1 MLNKILF
8 KKIKFPLSLRG
19 LFPFCHSRESGNP
32 SSLSLREAKRR
43 SNLKG
48 FSLIELMVAVGILAI
63 AIFGI
68 FHAYSA
74 GFMGM
79 ADARDRTVATN
90 YAREAMEDIKNMD
103 FDKIETTTIPI
114 TGTKFTKVVIVQPS
128 INLKTITTQ
137 VYWKDRNGNTKM
149 VETSMSVHFIETTAG
164 TPNRIMFIADPYNIL
179 TDGTSTLTAVIKDDK
194 GNTVNTWNGD
204 ITFSIYSGL
213 GSFEPSV
220 LITSITITITTE
232 EKGVARTT
240 FYASSEEG
248 EVTIV
253 ASATG
258 LTSDSVTITVTNI
271 DKPVK
276 INLTNWVEG
285 EEKLFMTPGSVSTI
299 TATIVNAAGS
309 PVAIYKEITFS
320 VSGPGTLS
328 SPTTL
333 YDVVG
338 DPTGTTT
345 ITLTSNGTPGTIT
358 VTASATDLEPGVID
372 VITGGQIT
380 LSASLVD
387 VPFKETSVITVTTKD
402 VNGVPINYKGI
413 IYLVVVG
420 SAGGSGTLSSNS
432 SNFDETTY
440 NLTFNGDNSSETVIF
455 TATSDEG
462 AVNITATDTDA
473 ILTDSNTLT
482 LIVKE
487 ELTPY
492 RIEVYAIPTS
502 IPAGSTETSTIT
514 AKVMTEGNVMI
525 TSYNNIITFT
535 TTAGLFFNEDITI
548 TTEDLGVTYV
558 DGVAT
563 VELYPTLDSGTAT
576 ITVSS
581 DSLFPGSTQ
590 VGFYIG
596 PDHIILSA
604 VPQNISAG
612 GQNCT
617 VTAKIV
623 DNNGNLI
630 SDYNEDI
637 TFIISPWPSTIMF
650 LKATTY
656 ILTQKVKKGIATVT
670 LISGIGAGTAVIDAY
685 SGDISGTLNIPVGIS
700 LTLVVDDLSPAY
712 SFTDTENIVSF
723 DIDIIG
729 APFILEEMQVSWELP
744 SGEILNR
751 IEVNGTPIFYIGDE
765 SVDPIGSITYTEE
778 DLIKR
783 IADVNVID
791 VTLPMGTSL
800 ITMDFDVDMLG
811 KDITVIFNPNSGD
824 YSVNFIVP
832 API

>member
-19 LFPFCHSRESGNP
+19 
-32 SSLSLREAKRR
+32 AKRR
-43 SNLKG
+43 SNLSG
-48 FSLIELMVAVGILAI
+48 FSLIELMVAVAILAI
-63 AIFGI
+63 AILGI
-68 FHAYSA
+68 FLAFST
-74 GFMGM
+74 GFQGM

-90 YAREAMEDIKNMD
+90 YAREAMEDVKNMD
-103 FDKIETTTIPI
+103 FDQII
-114 TGTKFTKVVIVQPS
+114 TQSRDYIDGTKYEREVIVQS
-128 INLKTITTQ
+128 STNLKEVTTK
-137 VYWKDRNGNTKM
+137 VYWEDRNNNSKM
-149 VETSMSVHFIETTAG
+149 VETDMVVHFIETTAG

-194 GNTVNTWNGD
+194 GNTVTTPEYN
-204 ITFSIYSGL
+204 I
-213 GSFEPSV
+213 SF
-220 LITSITITITTE
+220 LITQVSESAGGDLSPSSKTTI
-232 EKGVARTT
+232 KGKATTT
-240 FYASSEEG
+240 FASSGGEG
-248 EVTIV
+248 EVTIT

-276 INLTNWVEG
+276 INLAASPMFIT
-285 EEKLFMTPGSVSTI
+285 LGSESII

-333 YDVVG
+333 YDVNG

-345 ITLTSNGTPGTIT
+345 ITLTSNGTPGIIT

-492 RIEVYAIPTS
+492 RIEVYAIPIS
-502 IPAGSTETSTIT
+502 IPAGGTDTSLIT

-525 TSYNNIITFT
+525 TSYNKSITFT
-535 TTAGLFFNEDITI
+535 TTAGLFFNKDSTI

-563 VELYPTLDSGTAT
+563 VELYPTLDAGTAT
-576 ITVSS
+576 IIVSSTVSEGPPA
-581 DSLFPGSTQ
+581 LIITGGTE

-604 VPQNISAG
+604 VPQNISVS

-623 DNNGNLI
+623 DNNGNLV
-630 SDYNEDI
+630 SDYKEDI
-637 TFIISPWPSTIMF
+637 TFVISPWPHTINF

-656 ILTQKVKKGIATVT
+656 ILTQKVKKGIAIVT
-670 LISGIGAGTAVIDAY
+670 LISGIDAGTAVIDAY

-700 LTLVVDDLSPAY
+700 LELE
-712 SFTDTENIVSF
+712 ENSIDYNFVESIGTVSF
-723 DIDIIG
+723 NIYVQG
-729 APFILEEMQVSWELP
+729 ADLILEEMRVSWDSL
-744 SGEILNR
+744 SGETLNLNK
-751 IEVNGTPIFYIGDE
+751 IEIEIEGEVTIIYNN
-765 SVDPIGSITYTEE
+765 DPDSTVGSIEYT
-778 DLIKR
+778 DDFDVM
-783 IADVNVID
+783 IADVNVSDI
-791 VTLPMGTSL
+791 TLPTETST
-800 ITMDFDVDMLG
+800 ITMYFDTNMSGNDF
-811 KDITVIFNPNSGD
+811 TVIFNPNSGN
-824 YSVNFIVP
+824 YSVTITEP
-832 API
+832 TT